1 MAESDFTKASNVQ
14 RSFFIDWRINLIK
27 SWGAARRYGENE
39 IVRAPTGTGFY
50 YKVIG
55 SASVGISAQIQPAWK
70 VEAGQT
76 FKDGSVIWT
85 VFHPDSAGLFTITSS
100 IWNVDSGIT
109 HVSDQIIG
117 FFTEVVLDDGVD
129 GEQYR
134 GVNDIITSTGIE
146 AQDSIIVGI
155 EDLAPL

>member
-1 MAESDFTKASNVQ
+1 MAESDFTKASNVK

-27 SWGAARRYGENE
+27 SWGPIRRYGENE

-50 YKVIG
+50 YKIIG
-55 SASVGISAQIQPAWK
+55 PSSAGISSALQPPWS
-70 VEAGQT
+70 VEEGAT
-76 FKDGSVIWT
+76 FKDGSLIWT

-100 IWNVDSGIT
+100 IWNVDAGIT
-109 HVSDQIIG
+109 HVSDQIVG
-117 FFTEVVLDDGVD
+117 FLTEVVLDDGVD

-134 GVNDIITSTGIE
+134 GINDIVTSDGIE

-155 EDLAPL
+155 EDPAPL